1 MTASVPTCPSIAFP
15 RPLWIIGVAALLL
28 TLPQPAQGQP
38 ATDTQ
43 PPRAQLAQAVS
54 DAVESDAFG
63 GGFWGVQVINLR
75 SGEVLH
81 ARNATR
87 PFVPASNVKLATT
100 AAALDHLGPDYRYT
114 TTMYAT
120 GPVEDGTLHGNLIV
134 RGAGDPTLGGYR
146 QRRDP
151 AQVFRQWAD
160 SLRQA
165 GITRIDGNVIGDAGP
180 VPDPP
185 FGHGWSW
192 EDLSYGYGAPIG
204 GLIFNE
210 NTVDLTVRGRNVG
223 QPARV
228 QLTAFQTD
236 YVSIQNRSRTVPT
249 SAEDDE
255 DYVRLPGTNT
265 IRVRTRVYPSVVEDA
280 TIAISDPTRYFTHS
294 LRTVLQRNGISVDGH
309 AASLDAVGLT
319 PQYRDSTYQR
329 VASYTSPPLARI
341 ARTLNYESRN
351 LYAEQLLRTLALEV
365 SPETSEDHPPGS
377 APLGIE
383 AVRET
388 LVRAGVDTSRVELAD
403 GSGLSRQNLLTPRA
417 VAKVLQHMW
426 VHPDSATSTAFYES
440 LPRGGE
446 DGTLAYRF
454 RGPGAPE
461 VQAKTG
467 TLSQV
472 SALSGYT
479 TTAQGT
485 PVAFSILSNHHLA
498 ESSRARAAQD
508 TIVNAIGRLP
518 L

>member
-1 MTASVPTCPSIAFP
+1 MTLSFPP
-15 RPLWIIGVAALLL
+15 RPSRPFSCPPWIVGVAVLLL
-28 TLPQPAQGQP
+28 TAAPPAQAQP
-38 ATDTQ
+38 ATPT
-43 PPRAQLAQAVS
+43 PREQLAQAVTE
-54 DAVESDAFG
+54 AVESDAFG
-63 GGFWGVQVINLR
+63 GGFWGVQVVNLR

-81 ARNATR
+81 ARNAAR
-87 PFVPASNVKLATT
+87 PFVPASNVKLLTT
-100 AAALDHLGPDYRYT
+100 AAALEQLGPDYRFT
-114 TTMYAT
+114 TTAYAT
-120 GPVEDGTLHGNLIV
+120 GPVDDGALQGHLLV
-134 RGAGDPTLGGYR
+134 RGAGDPTLGGYH

-185 FGHGWSW
+185 YGHGWSW

-210 NTVDLTVRGRNVG
+210 NTVDLTVRGRTVG
-223 QPARV
+223 EPGRV
-228 QLTAFQTD
+228 QLTPFPTE
-236 YVSIQNRSRTVPT
+236 YVSVINRSRTVPPT
-249 SAEDDE
+249 AEDDE
-255 DYVRLPGTNT
+255 DYLRVPGTNT
-265 IRVRTRVYPSVVEDA
+265 IRVRTRVHPGVVEDA
-280 TIAISDPTRYFTHS
+280 TIAISEPTRYFTHS
-294 LRTVLQRNGISVDGH
+294 LRAVLQRNGISVDGQ
-309 AASLDAVGLT
+309 ATSLDAVGLT
-319 PQYRDSTYQR
+319 PHYRDSSYQR

-365 SPETSEDHPPGS
+365 VPDTTDDPPPGTP
-377 APLGIE
+377 ARGIE
-383 AVRET
+383 AVHET
-388 LVRAGVDTSRVELAD
+388 LLRAGVDTSRVELAD
-403 GSGLSRQNLLTPRA
+403 GSGLSRQNLLAPRA
-417 VAKVLQHMW
+417 VVKVLRHMW
-426 VHPDSATSTAFYES
+426 SHPDSTTSSAFYES
-440 LPRGGE
+440 LPQGGD
-446 DGTLAYRF
+446 DGTLSYRF
-454 RGPGAPE
+454 RAPDAAT
-461 VQAKTG
+461 VRAKTG
-467 TLSQV
+467 TLSHV

>member
-1 MTASVPTCPSIAFP
+1 MTSLLFPCSPLSFSRPFWVFSI
-15 RPLWIIGVAALLL
+15 AALLL
-28 TLPQPAQGQP
+28 TAAPCAHGQP
-38 ATDTQ
+38 ATPTP
-43 PPRAQLAQAVS
+43 PPRTQLAQAVG

-63 GGFWGVQVINLR
+63 GAFWGVQVVNLR

-81 ARNATR
+81 TRNAAR

-100 AAALDHLGPDYRYT
+100 AAALDQLGPDYRYT
-114 TTMYAT
+114 TTVYAT
-120 GPVEDGTLHGNLIV
+120 GPVEDGVLRGNLIV

-151 AQVFRQWAD
+151 ARVFRQWAD
-160 SLRQA
+160 SLRQS
-165 GITRIDGNVIGDAGP
+165 GITRIDGNIIGDARP
-180 VPDPP
+180 VPASP

-228 QLTAFQTD
+228 QLAPFKTE
-236 YVSIQNRSRTVPT
+236 YVSIHNRSRTVPT
-249 SAEDDE
+249 NAEE
-255 DYVRLPGTNT
+255 EEEYLRLPGTNI

-280 TIAISDPTRYFTHS
+280 TIAISDPTRYFAHS
-294 LRTVLQRNGISVDGH
+294 LRTVLQRNGISVDGR
-309 AASLDAVGLT
+309 AAGLDAVGLT

-329 VASYTSPPLARI
+329 VASYTSPPLAQI
-341 ARTLNYESRN
+341 VRTLNYESRN
-351 LYAEQLLRTLALEV
+351 LYAEQLLRTLALEGA
-365 SPETSEDHPPGS
+365 PETSEDHPPGS
-377 APLGIE
+377 AALGIE
-383 AVRET
+383 TVRET
-388 LVRAGVDTSRVELAD
+388 LVRAGVDTSRVDLAD

-417 VAKVLQHMW
+417 VVKVLQHMW

-454 RGPGAPE
+454 QGSDAPT
-461 VQAKTG
+461 VRAKTG
-467 TLSQV
+467 TLSQI

-479 TTAQGT
+479 TTAGGT

-498 ESSRARAAQD
+498 ESSQARTAQD

>member
-1 MTASVPTCPSIAFP
+1 MTSSLPSYSLLAFS
-15 RPLWIIGVAALLL
+15 RPVSIFGLAVLLL
-28 TLPQPAQGQP
+28 AAPLPAHAQP
-38 ATDTQ
+38 ATPTP
-43 PPRAQLAQAVS
+43 PPREQLAQAVD
-54 DAVESDAFG
+54 DAVESDTFG
-63 GGFWGVQVINLR
+63 GGFWGVHVVNLR

-81 ARNATR
+81 ARNAAR

-100 AAALDHLGPDYRYT
+100 AAALEQLGPDFRYT
-114 TTMYAT
+114 TTAYAT
-120 GPVEDGTLHGNLIV
+120 GPVDDGVLRGNLIV
-134 RGAGDPTLGGYR
+134 RGAGDPSLGGYH

-185 FGHGWSW
+185 YGHGWSW

-210 NTVDLTVRGRNVG
+210 NTVDLTVRGRNIG

-228 QLTAFQTD
+228 ELAPFKTD

-249 SAEDDE
+249 NAEDDE
-255 DYVRLPGTNT
+255 EYLRLPGTNT
-265 IRVRTRVYPSVVEDA
+265 IRVRTRIHPSVVEDA
-280 TIAISDPTRYFTHS
+280 TIAISDPTRYFAHS
-294 LRTVLQRNGISVDGH
+294 LRTVLQRNGISVDGR
-309 AASLDAVGLT
+309 AAGLDAVGLT
-319 PQYRDSTYQR
+319 PNYRDSTYQR
-329 VASYTSPPLARI
+329 VASYTSPSLAQI
-341 ARTLNYESRN
+341 ARTLNHESRN
-351 LYAEQLLRTLALEV
+351 LYAEQLLRTLALED
-365 SPETSEDHPPGS
+365 PPDTEEDHPPGS
-377 APLGIE
+377 ASLGIE

-403 GSGLSRQNLLTPRA
+403 GSGLSRQNLLSPRA
-417 VAKVLQHMW
+417 LVKVLQHMW
-426 VHPDSATSTAFYES
+426 EHPNSPTSTAFYDS
-440 LPRGGE
+440 LPQGGE

-454 RGPGAPE
+454 RAPNAAT
-461 VQAKTG
+461 VHAKTG

-479 TTAQGT
+479 TTAQGV

-498 ESSRARAAQD
+498 ESNRARAAQD
-508 TIVNAIGRLP
+508 AIVNAIARLP